1 MRRLVY
7 SPRAYVFIKDQ
18 SGTIHDVSVDVTAG
32 NVTRKIDQVSSAS
45 ITLRNPEMKYTVHRV
60 RGKDEIA
67 LPVFHPM
74 DPITI
79 YLRRLSGHP
88 VRVFTGFLDRTP
100 YLQLFPG
107 TITLQASCT
116 LKRLLYTYFD
126 PALPYTQSFLR
137 EYGWLEMENG
147 VWGSFAALDQ
157 YKRPGTPASASSI
170 QGKAN
175 GSISELLYATLK
187 HIGHWNHESV
197 YIEKLPDDLY
207 GRLTELAQEFQ
218 VDSELSKQAFEN
230 LLKKIVGSSSQGGGG
245 ATGANAGGNISSSS
259 GVTVKDGPASPEQ
272 IRNMNIVLG
281 VAADLNAGP
290 LATKALVEACIAES
304 EWHNSGVVTDG
315 TSKGI
320 LQLLSSTASSM
331 HIDPLDIEACVKA
344 FLQKGFTDGVGAIEY
359 ARKNGNLPAY
369 AVAQH
374 CQGSGAGRA
383 SNGASNYGPWS
394 GEADKIIE
402 AYNSGGSSSG
412 VAPNANKDHGGR
424 RTGADNATT
433 RSTTK
438 GGSNKSN
445 ENMTRYEAIVAR
457 ANTMDG
463 LVKNNGLKYGP
474 ARPPSDTTEYDC
486 SSSVASL
493 IYAAG
498 YKVDQS
504 ATTATIGQYL
514 LPGKDPT
521 GRVTIWNNDRSKS
534 AGPKVHV
541 FAEIDGKYWSTAD
554 GLAGH
559 WVDNYHGPT
568 ADFDPFHLPNM
579 DEKAN
584 VPTDINVSGSA
595 GASGDAGQSADS
607 GGAAALFGTLNLPG
621 ALDTIAANMLS
632 GEKSLMNDKPLMPFI
647 QQLCNAG
654 LRHFQS
660 MPDGKFYAF
669 YPDYFGE
676 FYHHKPYWEI
686 DNIEIINGGIDL
698 DDTALVTHTYVVGDT
713 ASPTIGATA
722 PFWLRAVFSAGVVT
736 IYNAFLAGD
745 VLDRSASRSK
755 KPDKPVDAKD
765 PPAGMGIAL
774 ERAEAN
780 SFLERYGARPNVDQD
795 EPLIKSNFYEMFL
808 AYQRFMLGWSRQFLS
823 QFTFTFMPE
832 IYPGGKVGF
841 PEHDLQMY
849 VEEVS
854 HSWDYTSGFLTQAS
868 LSAPSVYVNAEGVK
882 SRGLL
887 PPNMVKAII
896 EPVSQSRARVK
907 DKPVTIPIHTT
918 ESTRNVRAVKD

>member
-18 SGTIHDVSVDVTAG
+18 SGTIHDISVDVTAG

-60 RGKDEIA
+60 LGKDEIA
-67 LPVFHPM
+67 LPKFHPM

-218 VDSELSKQAFEN
+218 VDSELSKQAFED
-230 LLKKIVGSSSQGGGG
+230 LLKKIVGANSSGGGNGNTSLGSVGQVTGGLTTEHLKNAAGIANDAG
-245 ATGANAGGNISSSS
+245 AASSIHPAILMAIYEVETSSGADVNTSSAGAQGPMQFMPATWASYGNGGDIMNLKDSMFAAARYLKANGGMDNIRKAIFAYNHADWYVNKVLDIAKKYGYPPTGGNSGSDSTTTMRDS
-259 GVTVKDGPASPEQ
+259 GV
-272 IRNMNIVLG
+272 
-281 VAADLNAGP
+281 
-290 LATKALVEACIAES
+290 
-304 EWHNSGVVTDG
+304 
-315 TSKGI
+315 
-320 LQLLSSTASSM
+320 
-331 HIDPLDIEACVKA
+331 
-344 FLQKGFTDGVGAIEY
+344 
-359 ARKNGNLPAY
+359 
-369 AVAQH
+369 
-374 CQGSGAGRA
+374 
-383 SNGASNYGPWS
+383 SN
-394 GEADKIIE
+394 
-402 AYNSGGSSSG
+402 
-412 VAPNANKDHGGR
+412 NANQP
-424 RTGADNATT
+424 TT